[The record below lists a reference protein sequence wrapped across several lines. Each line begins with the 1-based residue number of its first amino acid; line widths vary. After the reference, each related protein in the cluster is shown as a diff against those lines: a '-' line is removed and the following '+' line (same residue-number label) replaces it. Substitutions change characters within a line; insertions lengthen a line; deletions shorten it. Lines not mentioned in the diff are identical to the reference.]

1 MNIKFY
7 IMYGF
12 ISFFPLWIF
21 RANLSILDNI
31 ILLFLLLFLPILIHI
46 QLFKLFFRRNSKIIF
61 FWLALITFNSLDQ
74 NLGLW
79 SPLKNGFLF
88 INFNSPYLNTLF
100 ISILLIIILNLV
112 FFYKKT
118 EALKITFS
126 FILVIFIFNVFDT
139 PKYYSNFPKVNLIEN
154 KQEVKNDFNKKI
166 VMIFDEMSGF
176 NSIDTEVINGKTT
189 NKKIKEFFQNNNFDI
204 YENAYALFRDT
215 DQSLGST
222 LNFIRTKEEYFNID
236 RKVEV
241 HFLKKSNN
249 YFITNDLEKNKFFDL
264 SDHSNI
270 IVNQS
275 MYINY
280 CNHSKVIVCNQYN
293 PFDNDLTF
301 LKGFKDTKFTQ
312 YVSAYRNNGAIFS
325 YYIWRVFSQF
335 RLVDTLLDPDGEKAS
350 IKYIFN
356 QIFENVRD
364 NKESSLFFSHIM
376 VPHIPFAFN
385 SKCEYDGDRSINYN
399 RISLDKKRI
408 QHNLEKLCLT
418 KYLGEFFDKL
428 KKINEFENSEIII
441 FSDHDSRI
449 VDDDNIKNSVMFLHK
464 KKNSKTSTIN
474 SNNLSINN
482 IIYNLNLN

>member
-7 IMYGF
+7 IIYGF
-12 ISFFPLWIF
+12 VSFFPLWIF
-21 RANLSILDNI
+21 RANLSILDII
-31 ILLFLLLFLPILIHI
+31 ILLFLFLFFPILIHI
-46 QLFKLFFRRNSKIIF
+46 QLFKIFFKSKSKIIF
-61 FWLALITFNSLDQ
+61 FWLSLITFNSLDQ

-79 SPLKNGFLF
+79 SPTKNGFLF
-88 INFNSPYLNTLF
+88 INFNSPYVNTLL
-100 ISILLIIILNLV
+100 ISILLIIGLNLIL
-112 FFYKKT
+112 FYKKQD
-118 EALKITFS
+118 ALKIIFS
-126 FILVIFIFNVFDT
+126 FILVIFVFNVFDT
-139 PKYYSNFPKVNLIEN
+139 AKYYSNFPKVNLIEK
-154 KQEVKNDFNKKI
+154 KQEVKNDFNKKM

-176 NSIDTEVINGKTT
+176 NSIDTEVINGKIT
-189 NKKIKEFFQNNNFDI
+189 NQKIKEFFQNNNFDI

-222 LNFIRTKEEYFNID
+222 LNFIRTKEEYINID

-249 YFITNDLEKNKFFDL
+249 YFITNNLEKNKFFDL
-264 SDHSNI
+264 SGHNNI

-280 CNHSKVIVCNQYN
+280 CNHSKVIVCNQFN
-293 PFDNDLTF
+293 PFDENLTF
-301 LKGFKDTKFTQ
+301 LEGFKNTKFTR

-325 YYIWRVFSQF
+325 YYIWRVSSQF

-356 QIFENVRD
+356 QIFENIRD
-364 NKESSLFFSHIM
+364 NKDSSLFFSHIM

-399 RISLDKKRI
+399 RTSLDKKRI

-418 KYLGEFFDKL
+418 EYLDQFFNKL
-428 KKINEFENSEIII
+428 KKINEFENLEIII

-449 VDDDNIKNSVMFLHK
+449 VDDDDIKNSVMFLHK
-464 KKNSKTSTIN
+464 KKNSQISTIN
-474 SNNLSINN
+474 SDNLSINN
-482 IIYNLNLN
+482 IMYNLNFN